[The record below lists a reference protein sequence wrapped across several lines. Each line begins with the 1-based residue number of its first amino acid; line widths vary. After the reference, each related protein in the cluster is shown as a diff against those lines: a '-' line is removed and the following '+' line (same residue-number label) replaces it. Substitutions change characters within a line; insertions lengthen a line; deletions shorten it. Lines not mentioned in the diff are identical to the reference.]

1 MVLQRIKT
9 REEIK
14 KKSKQNQI
22 IIGVVMIGLLVLAT
36 GGYSIMSS
44 TESSNKVTDKG
55 LKFYKDQEYGFW
67 TTQVAGQ
74 NLAMQLLPSDVEE
87 VLVEGVYSLEVYRG
101 EPLYLVGDNLAWR
114 EIIGN
119 LGVHVSRYQEA
130 CMIGSDCVE
139 DLPIKDCDSNVII
152 FEEGNDTQVY
162 REDNCVFLIGDVI
175 QATDAFLYRLFGII

>member
-1 MVLQRIKT
+1 MTLQKIKT
-9 REEIK
+9 KEEVK

-55 LKFYKDQEYGFW
+55 LKFYRDQEYGFW

-74 NLAMQLLPSDVEE
+74 GLTMQLLPSEVED
-87 VLVEGVYSLEVYRG
+87 VLVEGVYSLEIYRE
-101 EPLYLVGDNLAWR
+101 EPLYLVGANPAIGD
-114 EIIGN
+114 IIKN

-130 CMIGSDCVE
+130 CVLGFDCGE
-139 DLPIKDCDSNVII
+139 DLPLKDCDSNLII
-152 FEEGNDTQVY
+152 FEGGNETRVY
-162 REDNCVFLIGDVI
+162 QEDNCVFLAGDGI
-175 QATDAFLYRLFGII
+175 LATDAFLYKLFGII